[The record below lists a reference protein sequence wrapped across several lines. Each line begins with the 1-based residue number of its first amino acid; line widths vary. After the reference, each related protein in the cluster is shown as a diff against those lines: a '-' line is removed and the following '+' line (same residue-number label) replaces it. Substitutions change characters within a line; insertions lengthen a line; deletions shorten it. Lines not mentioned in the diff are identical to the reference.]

1 MQQVDSRS
9 DDNTKNT
16 SSFIIHTQGPCDNQ
30 NPFRR
35 KSKQKKSRVT
45 HQEMKTPIPI
55 LNLIRQHNPLP
66 SSRAAIMHAQI
77 STQLWPVLGHFQS
90 DVRGG

>member
-9 DDNTKNT
+9 DDNTRNISH
-16 SSFIIHTQGPCDNQ
+16 SSFILKAPATIRTHSAEE
-30 NPFRR
+30 
-35 KSKQKKSRVT
+35 SKQKKSRVT
-45 HQEMKTPIPI
+45 HQEMKMPIPI

-77 STQLWPVLGHFQS
+77 STQLWPVRGHFQS